1 MSHLKEVHKKL
12 MDPLHLKE
20 QLKKWRDQGCKIVF
34 TNGCFDLL
42 HLGHVDYL
50 SRAADFGDKMI
61 IGLNTDRSVSSLKGP
76 SRPINDERSRA
87 LVLAALSCV
96 SAVILFDEPT
106 PLELIRLVNPDV
118 LVKGADYSVENI
130 VGADIVIAGGGSVKT
145 IPFVDGYSTTAIEQ
159 RIRQAKI

>member
-1 MSHLKEVHKKL
+1 MSHLQQLESKF
-12 MDPLHLKE
+12 MDALQLTE
-20 QLKKWRDQGCKIVF
+20 QLKRWRDQGCKIVF

-50 SRAADFGDKMI
+50 SHAADFGDKMI
-61 IGLNTDRSVSSLKGP
+61 IGLNTDRSVSRLKGP

-96 SAVILFDEPT
+96 SVVILFDEPT

-118 LVKGADYSVENI
+118 LVKGADYKVENI
-130 VGADIVIAGGGSVKT
+130 VGADVVIARGGSVKT
-145 IPFVDGYSTTAIEQ
+145 IPFVEGYSTTAIEQ